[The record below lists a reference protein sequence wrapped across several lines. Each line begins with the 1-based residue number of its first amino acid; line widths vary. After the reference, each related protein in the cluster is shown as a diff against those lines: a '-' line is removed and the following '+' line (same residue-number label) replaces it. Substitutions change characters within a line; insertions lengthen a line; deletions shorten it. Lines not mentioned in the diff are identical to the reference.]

1 MQRLGFPSVK
11 NLDQFKFLSR
21 SGSGAAKTFQFSSRT
36 SSDSSSLGSF
46 ANLKLTAEKLV
57 KEQASVKTD
66 LELANCKLKKSMEH
80 IHALEEK
87 LQNAFNEN
95 AKLKVKQK
103 EDEKLWKGLETKFS
117 STKTLYDQL
126 TETLHHLANQVQN
139 AEKDKEFFEVK
150 LVESSKAIDSLN
162 EHMGG
167 LSLKLNSAEET
178 IRNRGKQIEELKFEK
193 EENDRFYR
201 DEQRKT
207 VNLIE
212 EKDALIKKFEA
223 TVIAN
228 KQAVESLNSKMGE
241 VQLDLRL
248 KEDEIKC
255 LLTTQE
261 NLEKE
266 NSDLLLTNNEYAKK
280 LSISLQEIKHLGSFV
295 AVLATQLVELDKQ
308 NLTFTN
314 KFDELNSLY
323 DTCFKLVQQER
334 DLAAGHTQKKYEQ
347 LHDKFLCITS
357 ERDALELVNQKL
369 NSKISELQKAQ
380 EIMTQLSKECHLAEK
395 RILNLESETE
405 NLVSKKIE
413 TEKLVSKLEE
423 KIDTLSESSRSSENK
438 MQDLLLK
445 ISALELENK
454 DNTEKMQAEIQGKKE
469 EIDNLEKK
477 LEKHEAEVVS
487 LETQVGQL
495 RVMVEEKEQLIL
507 EYKEREMKLENQ
519 ISENQATL
527 ATAESKLEEAR
538 KQYDVMLESKQL
550 ELSRH
555 LKEISQRNDQAI
567 NDIRRKYDMEKQE
580 IAKLEKEKADKLVGE
595 MEQKCDQKVAECKEE
610 LRLQLL
616 SIQEENATII
626 TRLQQEHDRKE
637 QNLKDDHHE
646 GLKRAQLLAED
657 ELRKLCTLNEHE
669 VQMKALRCQFEDECK
684 KLQDELSLQKSK
696 EDRQRALL
704 QLQWKVMSDKPQE
717 EQEVNSRRDY
727 SISSVKKK
735 GSGFEKRTQHALVR
749 PEEEEKESPFAGV
762 TQTPVS
768 KLFKKV
774 ENTNT
779 GSIMSIPKHHKKVTH
794 HEYEVETSNG
804 RTITK
809 RRKTRSTVLFEDPR
823 KQKKVRTSKA
833 NTPGTLVKHMLANF
847 NQCYFFPILEKLIIA
862 TFIMKGTKGSQPN
875 ATNIG
880 DLFSEGW
887 TYLMQTPEN
896 SLNFP
901 LISKNLFRIVYWMRC
916 GHDSKHSFCLQEA
929 SDGNQVTG

>member
-150 LVESSKAIDSLN
+150 VVESSKAIDSLN

-167 LSLKLNSAEET
+167 LSLKLSSAEET

-241 VQLDLRL
+241 VQLELRL

-357 ERDALELVNQKL
+357 ERDALELVNQNL

-380 EIMTQLSKECHLAEK
+380 ESVMTQLSKECHLAEK
-395 RILNLESETE
+395 RIQNLESETE

-507 EYKEREMKLENQ
+507 QYKEREMKLENQ
-519 ISENQATL
+519 ISENQAIL

-646 GLKRAQLLAED
+646 ELKRAQLLAED
-657 ELRKLCTLNEHE
+657 ELRKKTTSLRNEHE

-696 EDRQRALL
+696 RALL

-727 SISSVKKK
+727 SVSSVKKK

-833 NTPGTLVKHMLANF
+833 NTPGTLVK
-847 NQCYFFPILEKLIIA
+847 KLIIA

-880 DLFSEGW
+880 DLFSEG
-887 TYLMQTPEN
+887 
-896 SLNFP
+896 SLNPYADDPYAF
-901 LISKNLFRIVYWMRC
+901 
-916 GHDSKHSFCLQEA
+916 D
-929 SDGNQVTG
+929 